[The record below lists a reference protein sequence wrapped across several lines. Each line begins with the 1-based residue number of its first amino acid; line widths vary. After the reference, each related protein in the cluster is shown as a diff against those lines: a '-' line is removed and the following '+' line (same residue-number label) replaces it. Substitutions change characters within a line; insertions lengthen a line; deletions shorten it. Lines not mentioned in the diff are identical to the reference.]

1 MQKRAS
7 ASPNSVRAR
16 NGSAGLQPLTVHPFL
31 LAARRVAAVA
41 GVKAYLE
48 SPLRLEKVNNNNLG

>member
-1 MQKRAS
+1 MA
-7 ASPNSVRAR
+7 PC
-16 NGSAGLQPLTVHPFL
+16 PCPPFTVC
-31 LAARRVAAVA
+31 RVAAVP